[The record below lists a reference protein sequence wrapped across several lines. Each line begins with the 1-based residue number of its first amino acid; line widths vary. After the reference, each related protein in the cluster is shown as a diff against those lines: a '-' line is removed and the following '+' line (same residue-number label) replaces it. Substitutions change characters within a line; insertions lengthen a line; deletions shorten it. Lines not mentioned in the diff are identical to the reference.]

1 MTADSFPDDRLN
13 RILDAVKTIEES
25 VGILVRKQQLD
36 REEYKADSETRD
48 VVERRFVKMTESA
61 IDIAEELV
69 KQERGEPPASNPESM
84 QLLDEV
90 GVLSTETAE
99 QMAQAARFRNVLS
112 HTPTAGLSTT
122 TWFTTLCRR
131 ISNDIERSSS
141 RRANIS
147 IRSVPSTVDVS
158 SMRQCTRRSG

>member
-13 RILDAVKTIEES
+13 RILDAVETIEES
-25 VGILVRKQQLD
+25 VGVLVRKQRLD

-48 VVERRFVKMTESA
+48 IVERRFVKMTEAA

-84 QLLDEV
+84 QLLGEV

-112 HTPTAGLSTT
+112 HTYGQIIDHDVVYNALQDDLERYRALVVEVRNHLDS
-122 TWFTTLCRR
+122 
-131 ISNDIERSSS
+131 ISAFDE
-141 RRANIS
+141 
-147 IRSVPSTVDVS
+147 
-158 SMRQCTRRSG
+158 